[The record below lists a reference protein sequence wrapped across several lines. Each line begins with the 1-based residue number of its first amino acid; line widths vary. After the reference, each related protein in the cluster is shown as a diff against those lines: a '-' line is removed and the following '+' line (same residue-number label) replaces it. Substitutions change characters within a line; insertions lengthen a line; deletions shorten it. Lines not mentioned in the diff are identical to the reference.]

1 MLVGDL
7 PMRDTI
13 RKAWLPAAQAALIVL
28 AGVAAART
36 VGLLPDGPSSRAPRA
51 PLAGAASTAL
61 EPLRPRTASNLVQDA
76 EYVYGP
82 AARGFDT
89 ASFLAARGGALARHS
104 EQVGGRTFTAAE
116 IVDLVAA
123 EHSVSPRLLLAL
135 VEEASG
141 LVDGPGAPGAADHPL
156 GVAEAGT
163 GLHAELRWAASWL
176 DDGYYGLKYR
186 NETDVTFGTGE
197 RRRGPAEGGAAHFAV
212 ARYLALSS
220 RPDAWNSRL
229 ASFAATYTRL
239 FGPMRLL
246 PAPMPAGGP
255 AQPPLLLPWPAGE
268 RWIFT
273 GGPHGA
279 WGIAT
284 AWGAVDFAPPT
295 PVGCSA
301 APEWV
306 VAAAPGIVT
315 HAAGG
320 LVIQDLDSDGFAG
333 TGWALIYLHIAGDGR
348 VPAGTALAAGD
359 RIGHPSCEGGHATGA
374 HLHFARRYNGEWLP
388 AAGGPAPIDLSG
400 WSFTAGGREYE
411 GTMAHEGEATR
422 VAVTGRQAGQSDI
435 VSDNGP
441 DRWAALTGAWG
452 HKRPCARRG
461 RRYGS
466 GAGRLSGG
474 GCRRRVRTGSRDP
487 SGAPGPRR
495 PFHPFRSRRP
505 PRRGGAHRTNGPH
518 RRRRGQWHHRL
529 TSPSRLTTT
538 PSTLRAPGFR
548 PRQVFGVPIGS
559 QAVAVD
565 LSGGGLLPLQ
575 SGELTNDDVIDG
587 SDVLAWF
594 GLWLH
599 RRSGADLNGDGR
611 ASPTDLA
618 RLLGNWGG
626 RRLR

>member
-1 MLVGDL
+1 
-7 PMRDTI
+7 MRDTI
-13 RKAWLPAAQAALIVL
+13 RKAWLLAAQAALIVL

-452 HKRPCARRG
+452 TSALVHAAGVVTAAEPGAFPAAAVGGESGPGLEIRLALQG
-461 RRYGS
+461 RVDHS
-466 GAGRLSGG
+466 
-474 GCRRRVRTGSRDP
+474 T
-487 SGAPGPRR
+487 
-495 PFHPFRSRRP
+495 PFVLAVH
-505 PRRGGAHRTNGPH
+505 RGGEAPTVLMGRTDAAGDS
-518 RRRRGQWHHRL
+518 G
-529 TSPSRLTTT
+529 TIVSPVLPDDHYTV
-538 PSTLRAPGFR
+538 TLRAPGFR